1 MQCEDPKLMQ
11 CGLEKCV
18 ASDGSVEWVSSH
30 SKARLSSLL
39 LRGSGALTVAN
50 ASHALAGSRSL
61 IPTLPLAQT
70 RFMREGAKSLIWN
83 QHSLGL
89 ASEQL

>member
-1 MQCEDPKLMQ
+1 MTRTQVEKQCNDPKLMQ

-18 ASDGSVEWVSSH
+18 ASDGSVEWVSSQ

-50 ASHALAGSRSL
+50 ASHALAGS
-61 IPTLPLAQT
+61 
-70 RFMREGAKSLIWN
+70 
-83 QHSLGL
+83 
-89 ASEQL
+89 